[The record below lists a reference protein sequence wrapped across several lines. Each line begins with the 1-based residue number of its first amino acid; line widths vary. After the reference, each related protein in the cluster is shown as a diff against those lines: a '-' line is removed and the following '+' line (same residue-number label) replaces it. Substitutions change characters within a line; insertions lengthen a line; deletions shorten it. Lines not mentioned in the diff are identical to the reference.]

1 MQKKSIETF
10 LYSTVGVIAMAVILI
25 GFGVI
30 TSGLRKRIDLTKERA
45 YTLSDGTKKII
56 GNLDTPV
63 KIRFYCSQSEIST
76 PDVVFLKK
84 YAREVED
91 LLAEYK
97 QAAKGKIVIEKY
109 DPQPESD
116 AEDSARLDGVEAVP
130 LRTGENFYLGLA
142 ISIVDS
148 KETIPFLSPN
158 EERLLEYK
166 LTRAISRVIK
176 PEKPVVG
183 VMSALPVFG
192 MPSNPMM
199 QRMGQQGQEQ
209 WTFITE
215 LKNDYTVKNV
225 PMDPEKIDD
234 DVKLLVVI
242 HPRDISD
249 KAQYAIDQFI
259 MRGGKLIAFLDGQS
273 LVDNSRSQGNP
284 MMAQMGGGGSSLP
297 KLLSAWGLQFDTSK
311 VVADMN
317 YKMKLGGRNN
327 QPQEAPA
334 WLSITADGMNTN
346 DIVTS
351 QIDNVWL
358 PCSGAFSGT
367 PMTGLKETVLL
378 KSTKQSQLV
387 EGFLANLSGDAIL
400 KEFKPSGTEYALAV
414 RLTGKFKSAF
424 PNGKP
429 EEKKEE
435 EKKEGEDKDKK
446 PDAAA
451 EKKPDNS
458 LKEAKED
465 GVVILVGDA
474 DMLFDNFTIRTI
486 QSPFGNMAMAMN
498 ANLNFAQNAVEQL
511 SGDSNLISVRSRATL
526 NRPFTVVQKMEAD
539 ANERYRAKIK
549 SLEDSLA
556 ETQKRLNELQQNKEK
571 GQRFILSP
579 EQQNEVQKFRDQE
592 AHVKVELK
600 KEKKNLQADINSL
613 QTKVKGWNIWAM
625 PILVA
630 LSGIVLAVYK
640 HKITAAK

>member
-367 PMTGLKETVLL
+367 PMTSLKETVLL

-458 LKEAKED
+458 LKESKED